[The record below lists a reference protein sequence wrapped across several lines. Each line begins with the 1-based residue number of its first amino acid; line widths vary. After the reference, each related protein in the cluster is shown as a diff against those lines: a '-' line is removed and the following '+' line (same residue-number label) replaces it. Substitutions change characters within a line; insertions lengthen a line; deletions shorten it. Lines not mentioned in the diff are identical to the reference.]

1 MAEAMRKL
9 RIMAIPLTRPLPH
22 CKSRGILT
30 YYQFQIML
38 PLLSNGKDKPN
49 GVLTKWLPEGG
60 VANWVTSKAAET
72 WAGFGKQPKGWKRS
86 IYQTGEKLMD
96 RLDFEELALKS
107 IDPSLGPTITRTPS
121 PSIAESLKVPLL
133 YPPSINTGP
142 ETLSDLRALVKY
154 RTPKHKRG
162 FYLWAL
168 VAPLTTPFMLIPLIP
183 NIPFFFCVWRSW
195 SHYRAYKASQYL
207 NTLLEGNVIV
217 PEKSRL
223 LDSVYTQHSPRR
235 PNPTPEAEKSEADV
249 ENSKSGRKQHAI
261 LLTRDAVPTI
271 ARKFALGT
279 TAEAD
284 LYRAVEQARLRVESK
299 RVEL

>member
-1 MAEAMRKL
+1 
-9 RIMAIPLTRPLPH
+9 
-22 CKSRGILT
+22 
-30 YYQFQIML
+30 ML
-38 PLLSNGKDKPN
+38 PPLLNGKDKPN
-49 GVLTKWLPEGG
+49 SVLAKWLPEGG

-154 RTPKHKRG
+154 RTPKHRRG

-223 LDSVYTQHSPRR
+223 LDSVYTQHSPR
-235 PNPTPEAEKSEADV
+235 PKEKSEADV
-249 ENSKSGRKQHAI
+249 ENSESGRKQHAI

-271 ARKFALGT
+271 VRQFALGT